1 MTVKSQ
7 PEGIHTVTP
16 YLSVRGAAAAID
28 FYRRAFGAEEVFRLD
43 AGNGLV
49 GHAEI
54 RIGDSVIL
62 LADELGGSPQRSPS
76 SLAGTSVAV
85 RLFVDDVD
93 ACFARALAAGGV
105 QLRGVADQFYG
116 DRNGALR
123 DPFGHVWIV
132 GTHIEDLT
140 PEQIAARMQALR
152 VVAG

>member
-28 FYRRAFGAEEVFRLD
+28 FYRRAFGAEAVFRLA

>member
-1 MTVKSQ
+1 MTVKTQ
-7 PEGIHTVTP
+7 PAGVPTITP
-16 YLSVRGAAAAID
+16 YLSVRGAARAID
-28 FYRRAFGAEEVFRLD
+28 FYQRAFGAVELYRLD

-62 LADELGGSPQRSPS
+62 LADELSGSPQRSPS

-93 ACFARALAAGGV
+93 ACFARALAAGGS

-152 VVAG
+152 VATG

>member
-76 SLAGTSVAV
+76 SLAGTATEV

>member
-1 MTVKSQ
+1 MTVKTQ

-152 VVAG
+152 VVTG